1 MVLAG
6 MKESLAHGKVR
17 NVLIELHNRDRKNEL
32 EDILSRNFTRTFWVD
47 SQHIHGCRDKSEHS
61 TE

>member
-1 MVLAG
+1 
-6 MKESLAHGKVR
+6 VR